1 MNSPKKRVM
10 FENIKKI
17 YMLYNNNIHNDVKK
31 DLWWNDNDFLYA
43 KKTANDEINRLM
55 SIHPSMERKYALKL
69 LYQPNNISYNPDN
82 F

>member
-17 YMLYNNNIHNDVKK
+17 YILYNNNIHNDVKK
-31 DLWWNDNDFLYA
+31 DLWWNDNDFLFA

-55 SIHPSMERKYALKL
+55 TIHPSMERKYALKL
-69 LYQPNNISYNPDN
+69 LYQPNNISYDPDN

>member
-1 MNSPKKRVM
+1 MNFKKKRVV

-17 YMLYNNNIHNDVKK
+17 YILYNNNIHNDVKK
-31 DLWWNDNDFLYA
+31 DLWWNDDDFSYA

-55 SIHPSMERKYALKL
+55 TIHPSMERKYALKL
-69 LYQPNNISYNPDN
+69 LYQPNNISYNPEN

>member
-1 MNSPKKRVM
+1 MNFKKKRVM

-17 YMLYNNNIHNDVKK
+17 YILFNNNIHNDVKQ

-43 KKTANDEINRLM
+43 RKSANEEINRLM

-69 LYQPNNISYNPDN
+69 LFQPNNISYDPDN